1 MPASK
6 LALKCEKCGRSA
18 DRVTLVPEF
27 NFMGCDDCH
36 SEALRAIAAEAA
48 NPAVDEVRRERL
60 NFLLKTALTPEEI
73 WAFAEA
79 VKTVVEV
86 GGAASGEAVKAALV
100 KLPEV
105 A

>member
-1 MPASK
+1 MAASK
-6 LALKCEKCGRSA
+6 LALKCEKCGRKA
-18 DRVTLVPEF
+18 DRVTLVLQFNFEF
-27 NFMGCDDCH
+27 NYLGCDDCH

-60 NFLLKTALTPEEI
+60 NFLLETALTPEEI
-73 WAFAEA
+73 WASAEA
-79 VKTVVEV
+79 VKK
-86 GGAASGEAVKAALV
+86 AVKAV